1 MNGKLSIIISVIL
14 VTAAILTVQSSS
26 MLQPSYAQSC
36 PDGSTPDASGN
47 CPTLP
52 TPPADEEETA
62 EAPPPAGDEET
73 AQAPPLATTETP
85 PPVQAPPAT
94 TETPPP
100 PATEAPP
107 PATTETPP
115 PPATQTPP
123 PATIAITSNLPTITE
138 TPHPPATEAPSA
150 VVSPQGSNNTNSTKI
165 PPYCRSC
172 NDDIYNGTGDFASM
186 ILDGHN
192 RERAKLGV
200 APLVWNN
207 ELATHAQE
215 WVNWNLEHGTLTH
228 CVFVPGNEQIEP
240 CKYPAGENGA
250 HRTPASC
257 PLANDSAIF
266 CTRAPPAQMQEFW
279 FAENPTDHWLQVV
292 SKTATSIGCGYASGP
307 NPPLNGDPDLSAR
320 DVMYCRYSPPGL
332 DVPGM
337 ICAGTCTE
345 IKDP

>member
-1 MNGKLSIIISVIL
+1 MYRKLSIIISIIL
-14 VTAAILTVQSSS
+14 VTAAILTVQSSPSS
-26 MLQPSYAQSC
+26 MLQPSYAQLC
-36 PDGSTPDASGN
+36 PEGSPVDASGN
-47 CPTLP
+47 CPT
-52 TPPADEEETA
+52 D
-62 EAPPPAGDEET
+62 APPPAGDEQT
-73 AQAPPLATTETP
+73 AQAPPATETP
-85 PPVQAPPAT
+85 PPAETPPATETPPPAETPPAT
-94 TETPPP
+94 TET
-100 PATEAPP
+100 
-107 PATTETPP
+107 P

-138 TPHPPATEAPSA
+138 TPPPPATEAPSA

-215 WVNWNLEHGTLTH
+215 WVNWNLEHLTLTH

-250 HRTPASC
+250 HRTPASSD
-257 PLANDSAIF
+257 PLNSF
-266 CTRAPPAQMQEFW
+266 FLNAPPAQMQEFW

-307 NPPLNGDPDLSAR
+307 NPPLNGDPYLSTR

-337 ICAGTCTE
+337 ICGGTCTE

>member
-1 MNGKLSIIISVIL
+1 MYSNLSIIISVIL
-14 VTAAILTVQSSS
+14 VTAAILTLQSPSSLS
-26 MLQPSYAQSC
+26 MLRPSYAQSC
-36 PDGSTPDASGN
+36 PDGSPVDASGN
-47 CPTLP
+47 CPTLT

-62 EAPPPAGDEET
+62 EAPPPAGDGET
-73 AQAPPLATTETP
+73 
-85 PPVQAPPAT
+85 
-94 TETPPP
+94 
-100 PATEAPP
+100 
-107 PATTETPP
+107 
-115 PPATQTPP
+115 TQTPP
-123 PATIAITSNLPTITE
+123 PATTV
-138 TPHPPATEAPSA
+138 TPPPPPAAQTPPPATTVTPPPPPAAQTPPPATTVTPPPPPAAQAPPA

-165 PPYCRSC
+165 PPYCGSC
-172 NDDIYNGTGDFASM
+172 NNDIYNGTGDFASM
-186 ILDGHN
+186 ILAGHN

-250 HRTPASC
+250 GRTPASC
-257 PLANDSAIF
+257 PSANESAIF
-266 CTRAPPAQMQEFW
+266 CTRAPPAQMQEGW
-279 FAENPTDHWLQVV
+279 FSENPTDHWLQVV

-307 NPPLNGDPDLSAR
+307 NPPLNGDPANLR

-337 ICAGTCTE
+337 ICGGTCTE